1 MSHHGS
7 GRYKMSMSFFGGG
20 IEASLAS
27 LAQVQRAV
35 AEGKDRERASSASA
49 RRVADSVRLR
59 VGGIEHPDAI
69 RKSENDDLEERESR
83 DDRSPDD
90 QRRDPGDLRDVRPN
104 IDLTA

>member
-1 MSHHGS
+1 
-7 GRYKMSMSFFGGG
+7 MSFFGGG

-59 VGGIEHPDAI
+59 VGGIEHPDAV
-69 RKSENDDLEERESR
+69 RKSVNDDLEERESR
-83 DDRSPDD
+83 DDRDSSDERREPNE
-90 QRRDPGDLRDVRPN
+90 RRDARPS

>member
-1 MSHHGS
+1 
-7 GRYKMSMSFFGGG
+7 MSFFGGG

-59 VGGIEHPDAI
+59 VGGIEHPDAV
-69 RKSENDDLEERESR
+69 RKSVNDDLEERESR
-83 DDRSPDD
+83 DDRDSSDE
-90 QRRDPGDLRDVRPN
+90 RRDPNERRDARPS

>member
-1 MSHHGS
+1 
-7 GRYKMSMSFFGGG
+7 MSFFGSG

-69 RKSENDDLEERESR
+69 RKSENDDLEGRKSR

-90 QRRDPGDLRDVRPN
+90 ERRDPEKRRDSHPS